1 MQTFPLSSVA
11 RDSINRLKD
20 TRHQLA
26 NLISKFNNTQFNL
39 QPFEGSWTG
48 SQVVDHIRKSVKGIP
63 SVFSGNTNVADR
75 MPDEKFELI
84 HKVFL
89 DFEARY
95 KAPVFII
102 PAEAFQQVGESL
114 DRINKAFDAILIKST
129 AIDLSLIYG
138 DHEIPGMGRFTGLEW
153 IEFVNCHTLRH
164 INQLKKIHQA
174 VTEMD

>member
-1 MQTFPLSSVA
+1 MQILPINETA
-11 RDSINRLKD
+11 RNTINSLKD
-20 TRHQLA
+20 IKHQLTG
-26 NLISKFNNTQFNL
+26 IVSKFNDNQFNRL
-39 QPFEGSWTG
+39 PFEGSWTG
-48 SQVVDHIRKSVKGIP
+48 SQVVDHVRKSIKGIP
-63 SVFSGNTNVADR
+63 SVLSGNSNMTDR
-75 MPDEKFELI
+75 IPNEKFELI

-95 KAPVFII
+95 KAPEFII

-164 INQLKKIHQA
+164 INQLKKIHQS